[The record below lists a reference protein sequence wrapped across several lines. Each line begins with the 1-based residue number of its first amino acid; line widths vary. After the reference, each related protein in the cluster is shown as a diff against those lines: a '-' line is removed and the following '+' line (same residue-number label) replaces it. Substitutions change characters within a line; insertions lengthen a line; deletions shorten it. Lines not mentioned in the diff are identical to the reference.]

1 MMTFVHGFQTCSQ
14 DSCVILCI
22 MKDVIEKLKM
32 QLPKLET
39 VFYRQDNAG
48 CYRCGATI
56 VGATLQ
62 VNVMECL

>member
-1 MMTFVHGFQTCSQ
+1 
-14 DSCVILCI
+14 